1 MINISK
7 FNNLWIDSNEPV
19 RKTRGN
25 AKKWNNDLPPID
37 PEVVRKILEKGAT
50 ESSSVIV
57 ASPNEL

>member
-7 FNNLWIDSNEPV
+7 FNNLWIDSDELV
-19 RKTRGN
+19 RKTKGS
-25 AKKWNNDLPPID
+25 AKKWKDDLSPIS
-37 PEVVRKILEKGAT
+37 PEVARRMLEKKAT